1 MKKAY
6 LFVAPFAILLVG
18 AGIYFVSAKEPTKN
32 KTEPTA
38 ISKPEVEPKKEVIAQ
53 KAKEP
58 ATKKPVIT
66 KSSEKIYNIK
76 EKQIFSDSFEHVDVE
91 EMKTKMKPKPK
102 VEPMG
107 AYIFKKDSIKGLFV
121 GDSLVLPEINGQEY
135 TLKTEST
142 KANSNGSVTVKS
154 SIEGQEGSYAIMTE
168 GEKTSF
174 IAINTSEGVYELET
188 LNGNGYIYSS
198 ADMRNAMI
206 DFSKTDEILP
216 PKDNQVHEQH

>member
-6 LFVAPFAILLVG
+6 LLSAPFSILLVWVG
-18 AGIYFVSAKEPTKN
+18 VYFVSAKEPTKN

-38 ISKPEVEPKKEVIAQ
+38 ISKPEVEPKKKEITQ
-53 KAKEP
+53 KAKD
-58 ATKKPVIT
+58 KKPVIT

-76 EKQIFSDSFEHVDVE
+76 EKQIFSDSFEYADIE

-107 AYIFKKDSIKGLFV
+107 AYTFKKNSIKGLFV

-142 KANSNGSVTVKS
+142 KVNSNGSVTVKS

-168 GEKTSF
+168 GEKASF
-174 IAINTSEGVYELET
+174 ITINTSEGVFELET

-206 DFSKTDEILP
+206 DYSKTDEVLP
-216 PKDNQVHEQH
+216 PKDKHDH